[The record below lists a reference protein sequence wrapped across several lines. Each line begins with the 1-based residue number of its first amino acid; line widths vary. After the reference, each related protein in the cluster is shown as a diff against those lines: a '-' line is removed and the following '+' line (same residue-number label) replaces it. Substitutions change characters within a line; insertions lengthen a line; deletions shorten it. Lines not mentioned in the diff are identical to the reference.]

1 MYINL
6 AEHCHSSN
14 LLCILSDE
22 ITGKKTLKLKS

>member
-22 ITGKKTLKLKS
+22 ITGKKHLN